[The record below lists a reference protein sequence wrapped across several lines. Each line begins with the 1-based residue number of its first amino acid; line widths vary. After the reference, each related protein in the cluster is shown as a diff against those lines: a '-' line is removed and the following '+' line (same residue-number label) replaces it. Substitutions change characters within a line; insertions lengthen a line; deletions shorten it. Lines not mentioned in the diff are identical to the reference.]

1 MICII
6 HWTLYI
12 KIIISSPIILL
23 INYRLYNVY
32 VYIYWMTLVD
42 KFDNLKKCACVRSS
56 FLVWDK
62 NGLNFKNC
70 SYKTYYTTRQ
80 LMCNSHSHN
89 LYNKLRI
96 YISNNLFLTDS
107 LIIQR
112 IAQNTPSLCI
122 ILGVLPIG
130 KLRSVSR
137 LMKYKGKEED
147 SWYRDLAR

>member
-1 MICII
+1 M
-6 HWTLYI
+6 Y
-12 KIIISSPIILL
+12 
-23 INYRLYNVY
+23 
-32 VYIYWMTLVD
+32 
-42 KFDNLKKCACVRSS
+42 
-56 FLVWDK
+56 
-62 NGLNFKNC
+62 
-70 SYKTYYTTRQ
+70 
-80 LMCNSHSHN
+80 NSHSHN

-112 IAQNTPSLCI
+112 IAQNTRSLCI

-147 SWYRDLAR
+147 S